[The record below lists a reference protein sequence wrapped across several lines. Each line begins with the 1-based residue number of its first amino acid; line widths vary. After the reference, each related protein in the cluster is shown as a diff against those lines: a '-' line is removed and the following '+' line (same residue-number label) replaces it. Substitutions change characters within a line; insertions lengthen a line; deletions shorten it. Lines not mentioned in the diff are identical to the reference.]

1 MRALALAVLLAF
13 GAGSES
19 GALDG
24 PLTWD
29 GLGAVKIGMELPLAA
44 TLALDRFVPGDVT
57 SADECRVVH
66 LRREPRALFM
76 VEKGRI
82 VRVSTRDARFA
93 TESGV
98 RVGDTE
104 AKAAEAYRGTLEVTP
119 HKYEE
124 GHYLTLR
131 SRDGRSALV
140 LEAVGGR
147 IVEIRA
153 GRVPAAEYV
162 ESCS

>member
-1 MRALALAVLLAF
+1 MKVLSVVLVLAF
-13 GAGSES
+13 GAGSET

-24 PLTWD
+24 PLGWD
-29 GLGAVKIGMELPLAA
+29 GLGAVKVGMELPLAA
-44 TLALDRFVPGDVT
+44 KLALDRFVPGDV
-57 SADECRVVH
+57 SPADECRVVH
-66 LRREPRALFM
+66 LRREPKALFM
-76 VEKGRI
+76 VEKGTI
-82 VRVSTRDARFA
+82 VRVGTRDARFA
-93 TESGV
+93 TEAGV

-104 AKAAEAYRGTLEVTP
+104 AKATEAYGGALAVTP

-131 SRDGRSALV
+131 SKDGRSALV

-153 GRVPAAEYV
+153 GRLPAAEYV